1 MTTFVIPCVAA
12 FAASAGFSILYEIR
26 GKKII
31 IASLCGF
38 LAWAAYLLTFY
49 ICKMEILSYF
59 VAGAVVA
66 LYSEMAAC
74 IFKNPVTLF
83 LTPGIIPTVPGLTI
97 YHTMQACL
105 YGDTANFLEYGIKT
119 LKIGGAIV
127 LGLILVSS
135 LWRMARAIINRISRK
150 PDIVEE

>member
-1 MTTFVIPCVAA
+1 MTAFVIPCIAA

-38 LAWAAYLLTFY
+38 FAWAAYLLTY
-49 ICKMEILSYF
+49 HIWGMEIFSYF
-59 VAGAVVA
+59 VAGSVVA
-66 LYSEMAAC
+66 LYSELSAYV
-74 IFKNPVTLF
+74 FKNPVTVF

-105 YGDTANFLEYGIKT
+105 YGDTEQFLEYGIKT

-135 LWRMARAIINRISRK
+135 LWRMIRAIIGRLCRK
-150 PDIVEE
+150 IVEE